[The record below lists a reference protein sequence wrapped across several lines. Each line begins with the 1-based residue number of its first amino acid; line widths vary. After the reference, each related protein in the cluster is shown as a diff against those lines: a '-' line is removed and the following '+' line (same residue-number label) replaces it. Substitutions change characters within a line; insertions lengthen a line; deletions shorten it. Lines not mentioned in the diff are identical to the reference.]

1 VKTQAKNKTELRST
15 RDAFGEALVELGI
28 ENKDIVVVSADLAE
42 STRIQLFA
50 EKFPE
55 RFIEVGVAEQNMT
68 SVAVG
73 LALAGKIP
81 AIVSFASFSPG
92 KNWEQIKLG
101 VCYNNV
107 NVKIISTHAGV
118 SAGPDGATH
127 QSLED
132 IALMRVLPNMTIFSP
147 IDYVETKKTVRKAF
161 EIEGP
166 VYVRLARPKT
176 PMITSADGE
185 FKIGNVNVLE
195 NGNVIALV
203 GTGPILSE
211 GLEAA
216 KEINEK
222 YPESVKV
229 LNVPTIKPLDIGDLM
244 KKLVDIEYVF
254 TLEDHQIVGG
264 LGSLICEVLAE
275 NHIGKE
281 RKVKRIG
288 MKDCFGES
296 GTYENLKK
304 KYKMDKE
311 SIKKLLLEA
320 LKK

>member
-1 VKTQAKNKTELRST
+1 MKTQAKNKIELKST
-15 RDAFGEALVELGI
+15 RDAFGEVLVELGA
-28 ENKDIVVVSADLAE
+28 ENEDIVVLSADLAE
-42 STRIQLFA
+42 STRAQSFA

-55 RFIEVGVAEQNMT
+55 RFIEVGVAEQNMA

-81 AIVSFASFSPG
+81 IITSFAAFSPG
-92 KNWEQIKLG
+92 KNWEQIRLG

-107 NVKIISTHAGV
+107 NVKIVGTHAGI

-132 IALMRVLPNMTIFSP
+132 IALMRVLPNITIFSP
-147 IDYVETKKTVRKAF
+147 VDYSETKKAVAKAI
-161 EIEGP
+161 EIDGP
-166 VYVRLARPKT
+166 VYIRLARPKT
-176 PMITSADGE
+176 PIITSFNDKFEVG
-185 FKIGNVNVLE
+185 KVRILE
-195 NGNVIALV
+195 NGNKVALA

-211 GLEAA
+211 GLQAA
-216 KEINEK
+216 NEINEK
-222 YPESVKV
+222 YPESVLV
-229 LNVPTIKPLDIGDLM
+229 LNVSTLKPLNIEDFM
-244 KKLVDIEYVF
+244 KKLGNVGRVF

-275 NHIGKE
+275 NHIGKGC
-281 RKVKRIG
+281 KVTRIG
-288 MKDCFGES
+288 MRDCFGES

-320 LKK
+320 LKV